1 MTVFS
6 EVMKGPFDRC
16 AGERGATPR
25 ENAWTLAG
33 FDGERLISVPGDGEI
48 FLGRLD
54 GRPLF
59 LNEETTF
66 DFRAAA
72 AVLPTDEIA
81 LLAYAQGMLHWT
93 QRARFCPACGT
104 ALEVRQS
111 GHARAC
117 PDCGIEVYPRTDPVV
132 MMLVTNRGRLLLAQH
147 RGRGSAFWSTL
158 AGFVEPGETLEAA
171 VRREL
176 AEETGLTAG
185 EIRYFGSQSWPLPA
199 SLMIGFTI
207 ETVGDGITIDET
219 ELLKARWF
227 AHEELDHVT
236 LSNPISLSRQMI
248 ESWRGLRVS
257 ALD

>member
-1 MTVFS
+1 M
-6 EVMKGPFDRC
+6 PH
-16 AGERGATPR
+16 
-25 ENAWTLAG
+25 ENAWTLTG
-33 FDGERLISVPGDGEI
+33 FDGSRLVVVPGHGEI
-48 FLGRLD
+48 FLGRFD

-59 LNEETTF
+59 LNEETAL

-72 AVLPTDEIA
+72 AVLAPDEVA

-104 ALEVRQS
+104 ALEARQS
-111 GHARAC
+111 GHVRAC
-117 PDCGIEVYPRTDPVV
+117 PHCGIEVHPRTDPVV
-132 MMLVTNRGRLLLAQH
+132 MMLVTHRGRLLLAQH

-176 AEETGLTAG
+176 GEETGLTAG

-199 SLMIGFTI
+199 SLMVGFTI
-207 ETVGDGITIDET
+207 ETVSDTITIDET
-219 ELLKARWF
+219 ELLEARWF
-227 AHEELDHVT
+227 AREELDHVT
-236 LSNPISLSRQMI
+236 LSGPISLSRQMI
-248 ESWRGLRVS
+248 ESWRTLHVS